1 MRVLCILARLY
12 SGSNCIMPAISTLI
26 VAAAILV
33 GILVSCIYDDWA
45 ALVPVA
51 LGAVLAFAVIYGA
64 IYNLLTW

>member
-1 MRVLCILARLY
+1 
-12 SGSNCIMPAISTLI
+12 MPAISTLI

-33 GILVSCIYDDWA
+33 GILVSCTYDDWA

-51 LGAVLAFAVIYGA
+51 LGAVLAFAVICGA

>member
-1 MRVLCILARLY
+1 MHVLRVLARIHSRSY
-12 SGSNCIMPAISTLI
+12 RIMPAISTLI
-26 VAAAILV
+26 VAAAILI

-51 LGAVLAFAVIYGA
+51 LGAVLAFAVICGA